1 MFSPGTKRRNSS
13 SRTGRN
19 LAPALSDSPITPI
32 SAVRKPVLDN
42 LVPNRPGTGTPA
54 PWTPRLSVLARIS
67 PVNKSDKE
75 DETDP
80 VRPVYVGEF
89 PQVVRDEQASLVQ
102 QFATSGASVAGGMD
116 AETSLAWIICRDK
129 LFLWT
134 YLLPVATMKCV
145 VRELPKRI
153 LDSKDIGRNNN
164 DHWLLSVV
172 SWDSQNQSSRKS
184 VKHQN
189 SVAIIICNKK
199 TGAVV
204 YWPDIFSDGGSTP
217 ITCLTSSHE
226 PAAISSKTSIFDGK
240 STSLANQRPNR
251 PCTFNSLIAVAVPD
265 SQYVCVALACS
276 SNGQLW
282 QYLCSPMGIQCTE
295 VPQDICGFRCQDDG
309 SCQNLVSDGY
319 PRSLTWSRSHLQLDK
334 FNRKFLLLTD
344 HEIQC
349 FCLKLFP
356 DLQVSKLWSYEIVG
370 TDSDLGIKK
379 DLAGQKRIWPLDLQ
393 EDEQGAV
400 ITILVATFCKDRISS
415 SSYIQYTLLTLQ
427 YKSGAG
433 IEASG
438 DKRILEKKAPIQV
451 IIPKAR
457 VENED
462 FLFSMRL
469 RVGGK
474 PSGSALILSGD
485 GTATVSH
492 YYRSSTLLYQFDL
505 PYDAGKVLDASVLPS
520 SEHGEGAWVVLTERA
535 GIWAIPVK
543 AIVLGGVEPPE
554 RSLSRRGSSNE
565 RSVQD
570 DSRSLNFSGNIA
582 STRGSLEV
590 QDVVD
595 RKKATLSG
603 MAHRTARDEESEAL
617 LRQLFHDFLSSG
629 QVNNSFEKLKNS
641 GAFDREDETN
651 VFTRMSKSIVDT
663 LAKHWTTTRGAE
675 IVSMTVVSTQLIDKQ
690 QKHEKFLQFLA
701 LSKCHEELCSRQ
713 RNSLQIILGHGEK
726 LAAMIQLRELQNTI
740 FQNRSNGLSSLS
752 SNSETP
758 MSGALW
764 DLIQFVG
771 ERARRNTVLLMDRD
785 NTEVFYSKVSELEE
799 VFNCL
804 ERQLDYVVSADESY
818 AVQNQRACEISK
830 ACVTIMRA
838 AVQYRNE
845 HQLWYPP
852 SEGLTPWYSQLV
864 VRNGLWHI
872 ASLMLQLLNEV
883 SELDTSAKSDLYCYL
898 ELLTEVL
905 LESHAGAVTAK
916 AERGE
921 KTEGLLHEFWSRRD
935 SLLSSLYQRIKDSVE
950 AEHKDFRGDLVEQR
964 VESLRKHSSR
974 LLAVAKQ
981 HECYSILWSIC
992 CDLNDSELLRN
1003 LMHESMGP
1011 KGGFS
1016 YFVFKKLH
1024 ENKQF
1029 SKLLRLG
1036 EEFHEELLIFL
1047 KEHPD
1052 LLWLHEL
1059 FLHQF
1064 FSASDTLHEL
1074 ALSEG
1079 DGPESP
1085 PEVETEVESDHCN
1098 LELKLADRKRLLY
1111 LSKIALMAAA
1121 AGRNTEYESKLMRI
1135 EADAK
1140 ILKFQEAILDPCLAI
1155 ETEQKLDCELLHPDR
1170 LIQLCLKSKNPT
1182 LSLMAFDIFAWTS
1195 TSFRE
1200 THRKL
1205 LEECWKNVADQD
1217 DWNQLYE
1224 ASVAEGWSDEE
1235 TMRHLRET
1243 ALFKASSRCYGH
1255 GAAEVFGEG
1264 GFDAV
1269 LTLRQEN
1276 LEGSIM
1282 VKDCVGSVEA
1292 ILMQHK
1298 HFPEAGKLMVTAIML
1313 GVEDYDN
1320 RVEDDPILVD

>member
-1 MFSPGTKRRNSS
+1 MFSPGTKRRNVS
-13 SRTGRN
+13 SRTDRKS
-19 LAPALSDSPITPI
+19 APALSDSPITPL
-32 SAVRKPVLDN
+32 SAIPKPALDN

-54 PWTPRLSVLARIS
+54 PWAPRLSVLARIS
-67 PVNKSDKE
+67 PVNRSDKE
-75 DETDP
+75 DVTDP
-80 VRPVYVGEF
+80 VKPVYVGEF
-89 PQVVRDEQASLVQ
+89 PQVVRDEQASLIQ
-102 QFATSGASVAGGMD
+102 QFVTGGASMSGGMD
-116 AETSLAWIICRDK
+116 AKTSLAWIICRDK
-129 LFLWT
+129 LFVWT

-153 LDSKDIGRNNN
+153 LDSIDIGRNNN
-164 DHWLLSVV
+164 DNWLLSIV
-172 SWDSQNQSSRKS
+172 SWDSQNRSSRKS
-184 VKHQN
+184 VKHQT
-189 SVAIIICNKK
+189 SVGIIICNKR

-204 YWPDIFSDGGSTP
+204 YWPDIFSDGGTVP
-217 ITCLTSSHE
+217 VTCLTSSHE
-226 PAAISSKTSIFDGK
+226 PAAISSFFDGK
-240 STSLANQRPNR
+240 STSHRNQSLNGPR
-251 PCTFNSLIAVAVPD
+251 TFNSLIASAVPD
-265 SQYVCVALACS
+265 SQYNCVALACS

-282 QYLCSPMGIQCTE
+282 QYHCSPMGIQCAK
-295 VPQDICGFRCQDDG
+295 VPQDIFGLHSQED
-309 SCQNLVSDGY
+309 SSSQYLVNDGY
-319 PRSLTWSRSHLQLDK
+319 PRSLTWSRSHLQPDK
-334 FNRKFLLLTD
+334 FSRKFLLLTD

-356 DLQVSKLWSYEIVG
+356 DVQVSKLWSYEIVG
-370 TDSDLGIKK
+370 TDNDLCIKK

-393 EDEQGAV
+393 EDEEGAV
-400 ITILVATFCKDRISS
+400 ITILVATLCKDRISS
-415 SSYIQYTLLTLQ
+415 SSYIQYSLLTLQ
-427 YKSGAG
+427 YKSGAE
-433 IEASG
+433 IDANG

-457 VENED
+457 VENDD

-505 PYDAGKVLDASVLPS
+505 PYDAGKVIDASVLPS
-520 SEHGEGAWVVLTERA
+520 TEHGEGAWVVLTEKA

-570 DSRSLNFSGNIA
+570 DTRSLNFSGNIA
-582 STRGSLEV
+582 STRGGFDV

-595 RKKATLSG
+595 RKKATMAG
-603 MAHRTARDEESEAL
+603 IAHRTARDEESEAL

-675 IVSMTVVSTQLIDKQ
+675 IVSMTVVSTQLMDKQ

-701 LSKCHEELCSRQ
+701 LSKCHEELCTRQ
-713 RNSLQIILGHGEK
+713 RNSLQIILEHGEK

-740 FQNRSNGLSSLS
+740 CQNRSTGLGSLS

-799 VFNCL
+799 VFHCL
-804 ERQLDYVVSADESY
+804 EKQLDYVVSVDESY
-818 AVQNQRACEISK
+818 VVQNQRACELSK

-838 AVQYRNE
+838 AMHYRNK

-864 VRNGLWHI
+864 VRNGLWRI
-872 ASLMLQLLNEV
+872 AALMLQLLNEV

-905 LESHAGAVTAK
+905 LEAHAGAVTAK

-921 KTEGLLHEFWSRRD
+921 KTESLLHEFWSRRD

-950 AEHKDFRGDLVEQR
+950 AEHKDFRGDLVER
-964 VESLRKHSSR
+964 KVESLRKHSSH
-974 LLAVAKQ
+974 LLSVAKQ
-981 HECYSILWSIC
+981 HECYSILWEIC
-992 CDLNDSELLRN
+992 CDLNDPELLRK

-1064 FSASDTLHEL
+1064 FSASDTLHAL

-1079 DGPESP
+1079 DGPVSP
-1085 PEVETEVESDHCN
+1085 PEIGTEVKSDHCN
-1098 LELKLADRKRLLY
+1098 LELRLADRKRLLY

-1121 AGRNTEYESKLMRI
+1121 GKNAEYESKLMRI

-1140 ILKFQEAILDPCLAI
+1140 ILKLQEAILDLYNAV
-1155 ETEQKLDCELLHPDR
+1155 ETEQQLDRELLHPER
-1170 LIQLCLKSKNPT
+1170 LIQLCLKAKNPT
-1182 LSLMAFDIFAWTS
+1182 LLLMAFDIFAWTS

-1217 DWNQLYE
+1217 DWSIIYQ

-1235 TMRHLRET
+1235 TIKNLRVT
-1243 ALFKASSRCYGH
+1243 SLFKASSRCYGH
-1255 GAAEVFGEG
+1255 GAAEMFGEE
-1264 GFDAV
+1264 GFDVV
-1269 LTLRQEN
+1269 LPLRQEN
-1276 LEGSIM
+1276 VEGSIM
-1282 VKDCVGSVEA
+1282 KDSVGSVEA

-1313 GVEDYDN
+1313 GVEDSDN
-1320 RVEDDPILVD
+1320 RVEDDPILMD